1 MLGMQSKALT
11 KVFWWQAQ
19 ATAAIA
25 LVAGMVAGQHGVI
38 SAALGGATSMMA
50 GVAAGLLLQRRRT
63 RIAGDMVVVAIIAEA
78 VRVGLMLASLGIIFA
93 SYDKVVSGSLIGAFV
108 VTVLIF
114 SMAFFVRDEK

>member
-19 ATAAIA
+19 ATATIA